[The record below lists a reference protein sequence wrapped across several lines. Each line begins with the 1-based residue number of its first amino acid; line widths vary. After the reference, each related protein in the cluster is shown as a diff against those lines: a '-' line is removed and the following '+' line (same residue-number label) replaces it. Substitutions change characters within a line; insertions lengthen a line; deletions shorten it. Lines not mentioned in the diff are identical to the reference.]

1 MLKREQIEAVV
12 RIAEGPRGGYDA
24 AAEAARIGVSTESLR
39 VMVCNYR
46 SGRIPQHWRRFLEE
60 PA

>member
-1 MLKREQIEAVV
+1 VLKREQIEAVV
-12 RIAEGPRGGYDA
+12 RIAEGPKGGYLA
-24 AAEAARIGVSTESLR
+24 AFEAARIGVTTESLR

-46 SGRIPQHWRRFLEE
+46 QGRIPLHWRRFLKE